1 MGILNIALT
10 LLGAGAELVDRVM
23 GRGQHEKAQLNA
35 NTMTLRQL
43 IPIVAGMETRLQDVE
58 NDVQAQAELLYEL
71 AEANATL
78 AWWVLALG
86 VACLVLGGVAI
97 AALVLAV

>member
-1 MGILNIALT
+1 M
-10 LLGAGAELVDRVM
+10 
-23 GRGQHEKAQLNA
+23 
-35 NTMTLRQL
+35 
-43 IPIVAGMETRLQDVE
+43 E